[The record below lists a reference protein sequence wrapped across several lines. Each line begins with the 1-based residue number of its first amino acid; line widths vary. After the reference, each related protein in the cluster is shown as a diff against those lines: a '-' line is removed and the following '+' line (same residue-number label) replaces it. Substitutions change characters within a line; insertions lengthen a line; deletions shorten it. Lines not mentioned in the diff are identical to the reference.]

1 MISSALK
8 KNVSP
13 YKMLAFRATENK
25 ALAKRFVRAHL
36 EELKKI
42 GVKNVASSTPSWIND
57 PDVIVFCLISLKT
70 NIPLAGMKI
79 DIWNKNKSLPIIRSL
94 CDQPF
99 DMERIVEDHSS
110 NQIAEICG
118 LWVSDEVSGQG
129 MSKILIRAA
138 VSTLS
143 NLSIGKSIAF
153 ASQYTIKTITCM
165 GYKVYSEIGDK
176 GMFFYPTKDFESYVA
191 MLYDTSELEG
201 SETREKKLIRELQ
214 KNPLLIRLE
223 NEKGKNTLI
232 QYDLRIVKKEA
243 HVLKMA

>member
-1 MISSALK
+1 
-8 KNVSP
+8 
-13 YKMLAFRATENK
+13 
-25 ALAKRFVRAHL
+25 
-36 EELKKI
+36 
-42 GVKNVASSTPSWIND
+42 
-57 PDVIVFCLISLKT
+57 
-70 NIPLAGMKI
+70 
-79 DIWNKNKSLPIIRSL
+79 
-94 CDQPF
+94 
-99 DMERIVEDHSS
+99 MERIVEDHSS

-118 LWVSDEVSGQG
+118 LWVSDEVSGLG

-176 GMFFYPTKDFESYVA
+176 GMFLYPTKDFESYVA
-191 MLYDTSELEG
+191 LLYDTSELEG
-201 SETREKKLIRELQ
+201 SETREKKLILELQ
-214 KNPLLIRLE
+214 KNPLLMRLE

-232 QYDLRIVKKEA
+232 QYDLRIVKKEV